1 MIRSFRCRDTERLFQ
16 RESVRR
22 FKAIERVARRKLD
35 QLHFAARVS
44 DLAAPP
50 GNRLERLRGDRE
62 GQHSIRIN
70 NQWRVCF
77 VWSEGNA
84 HQVEI
89 VDMNKLALD
98 LRVPVTR
105 IAEIVNERRG
115 ITADTALRL
124 ARYFKTTP
132 QFWMNMQ
139 LHYELQVAEDE
150 LAVRVEREVR
160 PMEPAS
166 AH

>member
-1 MIRSFRCRDTERLFQ
+1 MIRSFRCRDTGRLFQ

-70 NQWRVCF
+70 DQWRVCF

-89 VDMNKLALD
+89 VDYH
-98 LRVPVTR
+98 
-105 IAEIVNERRG
+105 G
-115 ITADTALRL
+115 
-124 ARYFKTTP
+124 
-132 QFWMNMQ
+132 
-139 LHYELQVAEDE
+139 
-150 LAVRVEREVR
+150 
-160 PMEPAS
+160 
-166 AH
+166 